1 MSDAPRKRSRF
12 DQTEPA
18 TADPRRSRFDRR
30 SRSPAIKDSDK
41 TRRSRSPAQRT
52 ESPADGAKKT
62 GPGASAAAAAAA
74 AMAAK
79 INAQLEQK
87 KAAGLI
93 STAPVK
99 PVLKS
104 PAPTTPARVDANGLN
119 QDIYEQDGDW
129 IKDIEVND
137 LRNRYTLTKG
147 ATQKMIKDKTG
158 ADVTTR
164 GAYYPDK
171 AMATAANPPLYLH
184 ITSTSKEGLE
194 MAVKEIE
201 EMMKQDLPNLIDER
215 RLPRRREPDFERDER
230 GRRKWPEER
239 IPISLEPINGFNLRA
254 QVVGSGGSYVKHI
267 QSETGARVQI
277 KGRGSGFYEHDTGVE
292 SDEPMYLHV
301 AAPDP
306 AQVERAKGL
315 CEDLL
320 ANVKV
325 QYEEFKERANNRSF
339 GGGRGGHNN
348 GYGRGGYGG
357 DERGRSESYGGG
369 AQSSYGGNS
378 QYGGQPAYGGYG
390 GAQSPA
396 NPQAGGAMSPTAA
409 AGGYD
414 ANQAAAWQQY
424 MAQIAAYYPGQ
435 DPYQVYMSMMQQY
448 PQGQAGGGY
457 PGQEGGGAPPPPPP
471 ADDQAPPPPPPGA
484 GNGGYNSDRAPP
496 QHDPKVLTH
505 LTGKG
510 SASTGNVG
518 LRGLWYLSSL
528 RESLFS
534 DEAALR
540 GCDVS
545 MVQGNG
551 GKQAMCATSERV
563 DRQHLPIVISSRQR

>member
-1 MSDAPRKRSRF
+1 MSDGSRKRSRF

-18 TADPRRSRFDRR
+18 PADPRRSRFDRR
-30 SRSPAIKDSDK
+30 SRSPVAKDTDSS
-41 TRRSRSPAQRT
+41 RRSRSPVSRTT
-52 ESPADGAKKT
+52 ESPANGGKK
-62 GPGASAAAAAAA
+62 PVPAAAIAAAAAAA
-74 AMAAK
+74 K
-79 INAQLEQK
+79 RINEQLEAK

-93 STAPVK
+93 NPAQAKPPVK
-99 PVLKS
+99 S
-104 PAPTTPARVDANGLN
+104 PTPATPSNTGANGLN
-119 QDIYEQDGDW
+119 IDIYEQDGDW

-194 MAVKEIE
+194 AAVKEID

-306 AQVERAKGL
+306 AQVERAKEL
-315 CEDLL
+315 CLDLL
-320 ANVKV
+320 GNVKQ
-325 QYEEFKERANNRSF
+325 QYNDFKERAGSRGYGGG

-348 GYGRGGYGG
+348 GYGRGGYEQDG
-357 DERGRSESYGGG
+357 RGRSDSYGGG
-369 AQSSYGGNS
+369 GQSAYGGNS
-378 QYGGQPAYGGYG
+378 QYGGTSQYGGNSQYGGTSQYGGGYGGGYG
-390 GAQSPA
+390 GAQSPQ
-396 NPQAGGAMSPTAA
+396 NPQASGAAMSPTAA
-409 AGGYD
+409 AGHD
-414 ANQAAAWQQY
+414 PAQAQAWQDY
-424 MAQIAAYYPGQ
+424 MNQLSQMYPGH
-435 DPYQVYMSMMQQY
+435 DPYQLYMSMYAQGYQT
-448 PQGQAGGGY
+448 QGQAGQY
-457 PGQEGGGAPPPPPP
+457 PGQQGQGAAQAPPPPPP
-471 ADDQAPPPPPPGA
+471 ADDQSAPPPPPPGA
-484 GNGGYNSDRAPP
+484 GGSGGYNSVPP
-496 QHDPKVLTH
+496 PPGIH
-505 LTGKG
+505 
-510 SASTGNVG
+510 
-518 LRGLWYLSSL
+518 
-528 RESLFS
+528 
-534 DEAALR
+534 
-540 GCDVS
+540 
-545 MVQGNG
+545 
-551 GKQAMCATSERV
+551 
-563 DRQHLPIVISSRQR
+563 